1 MTLAEIAE
9 YANVSIGTV
18 DRVIHNRKGVS
29 EKTKAEILAII
40 DKYGYQPNPIARQ
53 LKSNKPFV
61 IGVLLPYLETG
72 DDYYRALFEGMNQ
85 AVAQLSPIK
94 IELKLVTF
102 DRQVSGDALKKSSVY
117 FEESGD
123 SNIDALVTTPVVPE
137 EIMEIVS
144 KLKGKPFVYIDTP
157 LGTTQPLLTVVQNP
171 YKGGYCAGRIMRMF
185 QGGGKFACIT
195 MYSSGYNLRE
205 RVRGFTDYIQR
216 DAGSTVLDEIC
227 TDISELGFYKFMK
240 DLFERNNDIKGIF
253 VPHAE
258 VSLATYYLVDQG
270 LKSRV
275 TVVGYDLVE
284 KNRQGLLDGS
294 IDCLIGQRP
303 DQQGAE
309 AVHKLYQACM
319 LHQQVPS
326 RVDMPIDIYFK
337 ENII

>member
-29 EKTKAEILAII
+29 EKTKAQILSII
-40 DKYGYQPNPIARQ
+40 DKYGYQPNLIASQ
-53 LKSNKPFV
+53 LKSNKAFV

-72 DDYYRALFEGMNQ
+72 DDYYRALYEGMNQ

-102 DRQVSGDALKKSSVY
+102 DRQISGDALKKSSV
-117 FEESGD
+117 FFDGGD
-123 SNIDALVTTPVVPE
+123 NAIDALITTPVVPD
-137 EIMEIVS
+137 EIMEIVNN
-144 KLKGKPFVYIDTP
+144 LDGKPFVYIDTP
-157 LGTTQPLLTVVQNP
+157 LGTTQPLFTVVQNP

-205 RVRGFTDYIQR
+205 RVRGFTDYIQK
-216 DAGSTVLDEIC
+216 DAGSVVLDEIC
-227 TDISELGFYKFMK
+227 TDITEFGFYKFMK
-240 DLFERNNDIKGIF
+240 DLFERHNDIKGIF

-303 DQQGAE
+303 EQQGSE

-319 LHQQVPS
+319 LHQQAPS
-326 RVDMPIDIYFK
+326 RIDMPIDIYFK